1 VTLPD
6 QSPPPGAGVAALPAT
21 DFKGR
26 RQALLDDQALTGE
39 PWCRAYAAIVDQW
52 LGALFEQATDG
63 DVQKLALL
71 AVGGHG
77 FGEMA
82 PGSDLD
88 LLLVTGRHK
97 SIARV
102 AEALWYPIWDRGVP
116 LDHSVRTPKE
126 ILSVAD
132 ADLKVALGLLTARV
146 VAGDATFGAS
156 VLSRIVEQWRRRSPR
171 RLPQVEANLQARHEQ
186 YGDLAFLLE
195 PDLKEARGGLRDL
208 RLLRSV
214 GTVSPVLAEVAGD
227 PRLGAAAET
236 LTAVRVELQRSTGRP
251 TNRLQ
256 LQDQDTVASAL
267 GMDSADDLMAAVAR
281 AARTLAWASDDGWR
295 RVETWLRDS
304 APTKRWRSSPA
315 RQEAEP
321 LEPGLVLR
329 DEEVALAE
337 GADPAT
343 DPSLAL
349 RAAAA
354 SADSDLPLARDTL
367 DVLAR
372 ETPAVEGRWSPEL
385 LRSLLRLLGAGR
397 PAIAAVEAL
406 DSRGIWTRLLPEWEP
421 LRHRPQRNAYHTF
434 TVDRHLLETVAN
446 ATALVRD
453 VERPDLLLMGA
464 LLHDIGKV
472 GDFADHTRL
481 GIGIVEEMA
490 PRLGFDEADTATL
503 VSLVRHHLLLAEV
516 ATTRD
521 LDDPRTIQTV
531 AAAVGNHQTLEL
543 LAALVEADSKATG
556 PSMWSPWKAG
566 LIGQLVEQVDHHL
579 SGQTSPPR
587 TLPLAEEERAL
598 LGTGRAELVAH
609 GSRVSVAAPDRRR
622 LLATVAGVL
631 ALSGVT
637 VRSAASHSDSGN
649 QAFFRFEVAP
659 AFDVL
664 PEWGKVRN
672 DLEAALEGRLPL
684 ERRLDER
691 ERHYIRRR
699 TRTPHPILVK
709 IDSDNEAATSAT
721 VVEVRAPDR
730 GPLLHLVA
738 RAISDAGFD
747 ITSCM
752 ISTLGAEAVDVFYVQ
767 AGRDPLTGEGGYK
780 LADDDRAALEAAL
793 AQALTNL
800 G

>member
-1 VTLPD
+1 MNPLTSRPAPAGSLP
-6 QSPPPGAGVAALPAT
+6 LT

-26 RQALLDDQALTGE
+26 RQALLDDRGLTGE
-39 PWCRAYAAIVDQW
+39 PWCRAYAEVVDQW
-52 LGALFEQATDG
+52 INALFEQATGG
-63 DVQKLALL
+63 DQHSLALL

-88 LLLVTGRHK
+88 LLLVTGRRK
-97 SIARV
+97 PIGKV
-102 AEALWYPIWDRGVP
+102 AEALWYPIWDQGVS

-126 ILSVAD
+126 ILSMAD

-146 VAGDATFGAS
+146 VAGDSDLGAS
-156 VLSRIVEQWRRRSPR
+156 VLGRIVEQWRERAPR
-171 RLPQVEANLQARHEQ
+171 RLPLVQANLQARHEE

-214 GTVSPVLAEVAGD
+214 GTVSPVLAEVAAD
-227 PRLGAAAET
+227 PRLGKAAET
-236 LTAVRVELQRSTGRP
+236 LTAARVELQRATGRS

-256 LQDQDTVASAL
+256 LQDQDAVAKAL
-267 GMDSADDLMAAVAR
+267 RMDDADTLMAAVAG

-304 APTKRWRSSPA
+304 PTSRRWRRSGTRPA
-315 RQEAEP
+315 AEAEP
-321 LEPGLVLR
+321 LEPGLVLI

-337 GADPAT
+337 SADPAT

-354 SADSDLPLARDTL
+354 SADSDLPLARATL
-367 DVLAR
+367 DRLAA
-372 ETPAVEGRWSPEL
+372 ETPLVEGRWSPEL
-385 LRSLLRLLGAGR
+385 SRSLLRLLGAGR
-397 PAIAAVEAL
+397 PAIAAIEAL
-406 DSRGIWTRLLPEWEP
+406 DSRGIWTRFLPEWEP
-421 LRHRPQRNAYHTF
+421 LRHRPQRNAYHRF

-481 GIGIVEEMA
+481 GIDIVGEMA
-490 PRLGFDEADTATL
+490 PRLGFDEEDTATL

-543 LAALVEADSKATG
+543 LAALTEADSKATG
-556 PSMWSPWKAG
+556 PAMWSSWKAG
-566 LIGQLVEQVDHHL
+566 LIAQLVELVDHHL
-579 SGQTSPPR
+579 SGQTAPPR
-587 TLPLAEEERAL
+587 TPPLAEEERAL
-598 LGTGRAELVAH
+598 LGTGRPELVAH

-631 ALSGVT
+631 ALSGAT
-637 VRSAASHSDSGN
+637 VRSAATHSDSGN

-664 PEWGKVRN
+664 PEWGRVRD
-672 DLEAALEGRLPL
+672 DLEAALDGRLPL
-684 ERRLDER
+684 EQRLDER
-691 ERHYIRRR
+691 ERHYLRRR
-699 TRTPHPILVK
+699 ARTPHPILVK
-709 IDSDNEAATSAT
+709 VSTDNDAATSAT

-730 GPLLHLVA
+730 GPLLHHVA

-747 ITSCM
+747 IVSTM

-767 AGRDPLTGEGGYK
+767 AGRDPVTGEGGYK
-780 LADDDRAALEAAL
+780 LADDDRETLEAAL
-793 AQALTNL
+793 SEALTNL

>member
-1 VTLPD
+1 M
-6 QSPPPGAGVAALPAT
+6 SISGPPQPASAAALPAT

-26 RQALLDDQALTGE
+26 RQALLDDHALSGQT
-39 PWCRAYAAIVDQW
+39 WCRAYAVVVDQW
-52 LGALFEQATDG
+52 LNALFEQATGG
-63 DVQKLALL
+63 DHHDLALL

-88 LLLVTGRHK
+88 LLLVTGRRRP
-97 SIARV
+97 IGAV
-102 AEALWYPIWDRGVP
+102 AEALWYPIWDQGVS
-116 LDHSVRTPKE
+116 LDHSVRAPRE
-126 ILSVAD
+126 ILSMAD

-146 VAGDATFGAS
+146 VAGDATFGDS
-156 VLSRIVEQWRRRSPR
+156 VLGRVLEQWRRRASR
-171 RLPQVEANLQARHEQ
+171 RLPEVQANVQARHDE

-214 GTVSPVLAEVAGD
+214 GTVSPVLAEVAAD
-227 PRLGAAAET
+227 PRLEEAAET
-236 LTAVRVELQRSTGRP
+236 LTAVRVELQRATGRP
-251 TNRLQ
+251 SNRLQ
-256 LQDQDTVASAL
+256 LQDQDTVAAAL
-267 GMDSADDLMAAVAR
+267 GMGDADELMAAVAN

-295 RVETWLRDS
+295 RVDTWLRES
-304 APTKRWRSSPA
+304 APTRRWRPGGG

-329 DEEVALAE
+329 DEQVALAE
-337 GADPAT
+337 GADPAS

-354 SADSDLPLARDTL
+354 SADSDLPLAQATL
-367 DVLAR
+367 DRLAAD
-372 ETPAVEGRWSPEL
+372 TPAVEGRWSPEL
-385 LRSLLRLLGAGR
+385 LHSLLRLLGAGR
-397 PAIAAVEAL
+397 PAIAAIEAL

-421 LRHRPQRNAYHTF
+421 LRHRPQRNAYHRF

-453 VERPDLLLMGA
+453 VQRPDLLLMGA

-481 GIGIVEEMA
+481 GIGIAEDLA
-490 PRLGFDEADTATL
+490 PRLGFDQQDTATL
-503 VSLVRHHLLLAEV
+503 VSLVRHHLLLPEV

-531 AAAVGNHQTLEL
+531 AAAVGDHQTLEL
-543 LAALVEADSKATG
+543 LAALCEADSKATG
-556 PSMWSPWKAG
+556 PAMWSPWKAG
-566 LIGQLVEQVDHHL
+566 LMGQLVDLVDHHL
-579 SGQTSPPR
+579 SGRTPPPR
-587 TLPLAEEERAL
+587 TLPLADEERAL
-598 LGTGRAELVAH
+598 LGTGRPELVAH
-609 GSRVSVAAPDRRR
+609 DSRVSVAAPDRRR

-672 DLEAALEGRLPL
+672 DLEAALDGRLAL
-684 ERRLDER
+684 ERRLAER
-691 ERHYIRRR
+691 ERHYVWRRA
-699 TRTPHPILVK
+699 RTPHPILVK
-709 IDSDNEAATSAT
+709 VSTDNDAATSAT

-730 GPLLHLVA
+730 GPLLHHVA

-747 ITSCM
+747 IISAR

-780 LADDDRAALEAAL
+780 LSDEDRGTLEAAL
-793 AQALTNL
+793 AEALTSL
-800 G
+800 S